1 VTASVTFCEAVE
13 TSEDKN
19 TEYSRQ
25 NKVEKKEKVKPM
37 TNGPWDMTSRP
48 PKKSK
53 DQFKEFE
60 ATELY
65 CAKCRRAVPVRKKLL
80 LVLPE
85 GDKYEYRC
93 PFCGSTVG
101 EKLDKKG
108 QYFGALK

>member
-1 VTASVTFCEAVE
+1 MGFVLFILYSDFCILLFGEV
-13 TSEDKN
+13 
-19 TEYSRQ
+19 
-25 NKVEKKEKVKPM
+25 KVMV
-37 TNGPWDMTSRP
+37 NGLWERTSRP
-48 PKKSK
+48 PKKDK

-65 CAKCRRAVPVRKKLL
+65 CAKCRRAVPVRKRLL

-101 EKLDKKG
+101 DQLDKTG
-108 QYFGALK
+108 QYFGILRR